1 MNVAQNAVTESE
13 RSLPRGSVQEQR
25 ADAFLFVGML
35 LFIWAGLLFGFV
47 PRIYQ
52 HIVQHRPPY
61 LAVVHLH
68 TFLFLGWMILFTTQ
82 VVLVRSTNLPL
93 HRRLGKLSFFWGP
106 AMVLIGMVTQ
116 FMVSQA
122 RFGTP
127 RWDPPFVAI
136 PLADLVNFGVLL
148 AFALQVRRNGATH
161 KRLMLLATSAISNVG
176 FARWWGDSLE
186 NWLGVGFLSE
196 MTQDY
201 LGGFL
206 VIVGLIGYDVAVQG
220 RPSRPVLIGG
230 AFIIGVEALAIF
242 LYFNPWWL
250 ELTTR
255 ALHP

>member
-1 MNVAQNAVTESE
+1 MNVAQIAVTESE
-13 RSLPRGSVQEQR
+13 RSRPRSSVPEQR
-25 ADAFLFVGML
+25 ADAFIFVGML

-68 TFLFLGWMILFTTQ
+68 TFLFLGWMVLFTTQ
-82 VVLVRSTNLPL
+82 VVLVRSKNLLL

-106 AMVLIGMVTQ
+106 TMVVIGTVTQ

-136 PLADLVNFGVLL
+136 PLADLVNFGILL
-148 AFALQVRRNGATH
+148 AFALRMRRYGATH

-176 FARWWGDSLE
+176 FARWWGAGLA
-186 NWLGVGFLSE
+186 NWLGEGFLSE
-196 MTQDY
+196 MAQDY

-206 VIVGLIGYDVAVQG
+206 VIVGLIVYDVAVRG

-230 AFIIGVEALAIF
+230 AFIVGVEALAIY

-250 ELTTR
+250 ELTTQV
-255 ALHP
+255 LHP